1 MDRPSNPLY
10 LRMLVLRC
18 QTGDE
23 RALLEL
29 VDLYQVRLAYF
40 IGKMLGGSQGALRA
54 DRVDDLLQD
63 VWLEVL
69 RGLPRLKDASA
80 FPAWVYR
87 IARDRVYREMRGPG
101 AMQAID
107 EAEEPVIEV
116 AGEAEFDAEDA
127 ALVHACLDEI
137 SPKHREVLVLRFMED
152 LSYEEM
158 ARVIACDVGTVRSRL
173 HYAKEALRKAME
185 GRNQP

>member
-1 MDRPSNPLY
+1 MDGPSNPLY

-23 RALLEL
+23 RALIDL
-29 VDLYQVRLAYF
+29 VNQYQPRLGYF
-40 IGKMLGGSQGALRA
+40 IGKMLGKSQG
-54 DRVDDLLQD
+54 VDDLLQD

-87 IARDRVYREMRGPG
+87 IARDRVYREMRGRG
-101 AMQAID
+101 WMEAIED
-107 EAEEPVIEV
+107 AEEPVV
-116 AGEAEFDAEDA
+116 EAADDRFDADDA
-127 ALVHACLDEI
+127 ELVHACLDEI
-137 SPKHREVLVLRFMED
+137 SPKHREVLVLRFMDD

-158 ARVIACDVGTVRSRL
+158 ARITGSDVGTVRSRL
-173 HYAKEALRKAME
+173 HYAKRALREAME
-185 GRNQP
+185 SRSQP